1 MGRRF
6 DCNSID
12 KACRQTSSKWG
23 SLLSKMPS
31 NSDGRR
37 KCTRLS
43 RHRGLAIHLQ
53 FRALGS
59 FAGCC
64 PRVHTPHGCIPAPP
78 HVGSFSTRRIQVVR
92 DLAGATAM
100 LSFLSLSLSL
110 SLSIALRAPCRGARL
125 HAGKRADAG
134 ATDGPNVTCAHRT
147 IFLRRLCLRWAPRA
161 TQRTRSLLFVA
172 EWCVTRRHSPLRF
185 GSSWRRPRFE
195 RPRTTAATWTMQHG
209 RYPYV
214 DRTEKGCLPQL
225 GAEADEAILF
235 GILFGLRE
243 KNGNS

>member
-1 MGRRF
+1 MRRRLSGRCHGVDNAATVAFLAAAREHNRGDATEVNTVMGRRF

-110 SLSIALRAPCRGARL
+110 SLDSIACTLSWCTPSCR
-125 HAGKRADAG
+125 
-134 ATDGPNVTCAHRT
+134 
-147 IFLRRLCLRWAPRA
+147 
-161 TQRTRSLLFVA
+161 
-172 EWCVTRRHSPLRF
+172 
-185 GSSWRRPRFE
+185 
-195 RPRTTAATWTMQHG
+195 
-209 RYPYV
+209 
-214 DRTEKGCLPQL
+214 
-225 GAEADEAILF
+225 
-235 GILFGLRE
+235 
-243 KNGNS
+243 